1 MWVCLIGLLR
11 QGMEDNAKN
20 RHPVN
25 RFWKQQSPTPRE
37 KITSSRQY
45 TVQFYLLDV
54 AGYEPVE

>member
-11 QGMEDNAKN
+11 QGMEDNAKK
-20 RHPVN
+20 RHSVN
-25 RFWKQQSPTPRE
+25 RFWKQQSPTRRE
-37 KITSSRQY
+37 KSSRQY